1 MRALLRKIILWA
13 LAGAPATPH
22 DAEGMDR
29 AARDIRA
36 QS

>member
-1 MRALLRKIILWA
+1 MRALLRRIILWA

-22 DAEGMDR
+22 DAAGMDKQ
-29 AARDIRA
+29 ARDIRS